1 VITKLD
7 KVDAIILSNMQEDG
21 RMTNIE
27 LSRRAGISAPPC
39 LRRVKNLENQNII
52 MGYNAVLNAQL
63 LGFNIVVYAEVALT
77 SQNDADLRSF
87 EEQVQQW
94 PMVRECHMITGGA
107 DFLLKIV
114 AKDFDE
120 YQGFLSNELTTFSKV
135 SQVKTRMVVRSSKN
149 LSGVP
154 VETLDIK

>member
-1 VITKLD
+1 MITKLD
-7 KVDAIILSNMQEDG
+7 KVDAIILSNMQSDG
-21 RMTNIE
+21 RITNIE

-52 MGYNAVLNAQL
+52 TGYNAVLNAQL

-77 SQNDADLRSF
+77 GQNDADLRSF
-87 EEQVQQW
+87 EDQAQQW

-107 DFLLKIV
+107 DFLLKVV
-114 AKDFDE
+114 ARDFDE
-120 YQGFLSNELTTFSKV
+120 YQTFLSNELTKFPKV

>member
-1 VITKLD
+1 MITKLD